1 MRVSKT
7 CTPTQEEMG
16 LRLFDLKPPSWCLV
30 QFPKMAAH
38 LSGRGT
44 GEEKKIQPRVSVVE
58 IKQGIGGRQWCSLN
72 LTQKK
77 QELEE
82 GPG

>member
-1 MRVSKT
+1 MRASET

-16 LRLFDLKPPSWCLV
+16 LRFDLKPPSWCLA

-38 LSGRGT
+38 LLGRGI
-44 GEEKKIQPRVSVVE
+44 GKKLQQNWFGAQARDKGKTVVLF
-58 IKQGIGGRQWCSLN
+58 QFNS
-72 LTQKK
+72 KK
-77 QELEE
+77 QELQG